1 MKSCKSHENIETK
14 NIRPLVFNFSPTY
27 FVFWCFLLCFFMWF
41 ARFQILISEPK
52 SIWRKLLVLSWL
64 YQPPCTAKPAGLFLH
79 HSVSLLTLIW
89 RLTQLKNLLQH
100 LGLIRLL
107 CVYLKDYCSVG
118 AQCYMPYCA
127 LAKFS
132 LACIK
137 ESAWVLK
144 LNEQNRNGFD
154 KIFFN

>member
-1 MKSCKSHENIETK
+1 MVEWMGQNFDLSLVSRKFLAMRNI
-14 NIRPLVFNFSPTY
+14 
-27 FVFWCFLLCFFMWF
+27 
-41 ARFQILISEPK
+41 A
-52 SIWRKLLVLSWL
+52 L
-64 YQPPCTAKPAGLFLH
+64 YSVPATMHSQTGLFLY

-144 LNEQNRNGFD
+144 LNEQNRNGFAN
-154 KIFFN
+154 IFFD